1 MRAEQV
7 GIRVDHLRFEPQAE
21 LHAFSVHV
29 IGERLEALRPVR
41 PHILRYLPVAEP
53 GCGVSAGAEPAVIH
67 HEPFDTGIPGLIG
80 QSLQR
85 VVVMVEIHGLPR
97 VENHRTRL
105 DGEIRVTGAH
115 VIMESR
121 SHLVEPVTVRPVQPR
136 GGVRFTAGERG
147 LAAEQHLAAANQT
160 GRIRLTLCRQHG
172 IAAPA
177 HMHRIDLAM
186 LEPEAGLA
194 RGKQQ
199 RGVKTWAPRHRDLL
213 EASFGQR
220 LPLRAAF
227 AQMMAG
233 GGEYLRGKCRE
244 REAEFDFTDFQV
256 TGRKITGW
264 KITQRGALSD
274 QSAGQQF
281 GRP

>member
-1 MRAEQV
+1 
-7 GIRVDHLRFEPQAE
+7 
-21 LHAFSVHV
+21 
-29 IGERLEALRPVR
+29 
-41 PHILRYLPVAEP
+41 
-53 GCGVSAGAEPAVIH
+53 
-67 HEPFDTGIPGLIG
+67 
-80 QSLQR
+80 
-85 VVVMVEIHGLPR
+85 
-97 VENHRTRL
+97 
-105 DGEIRVTGAH
+105 
-115 VIMESR
+115 
-121 SHLVEPVTVRPVQPR
+121 
-136 GGVRFTAGERG
+136 
-147 LAAEQHLAAANQT
+147 
-160 GRIRLTLCRQHG
+160 
-172 IAAPA
+172 
-177 HMHRIDLAM
+177 M

-256 TGRKITGW
+256 TGQKITGW

>member
-1 MRAEQV
+1 
-7 GIRVDHLRFEPQAE
+7 
-21 LHAFSVHV
+21 
-29 IGERLEALRPVR
+29 
-41 PHILRYLPVAEP
+41 
-53 GCGVSAGAEPAVIH
+53 
-67 HEPFDTGIPGLIG
+67 
-80 QSLQR
+80 
-85 VVVMVEIHGLPR
+85 
-97 VENHRTRL
+97 
-105 DGEIRVTGAH
+105 
-115 VIMESR
+115 
-121 SHLVEPVTVRPVQPR
+121 
-136 GGVRFTAGERG
+136 
-147 LAAEQHLAAANQT
+147 
-160 GRIRLTLCRQHG
+160 
-172 IAAPA
+172 
-177 HMHRIDLAM
+177 M

-281 GRP
+281 DRP